1 MDYTMGASQSTTDS
15 KVDIVIHTM
24 DSNQPE
30 LLNQTESLNQS
41 NHSTQSSEDTR
52 ERDASMDWIWPLM

>member
-1 MDYTMGASQSTTDS
+1 MGASQSTEP
-15 KVDIVIHTM
+15 KVEIVIHTV

-30 LLNQTESLNQS
+30 LLNQS